1 MLGRLGDIIS
11 STLVVVS
18 PPSQSH
24 QSLPT
29 PGWCCT
35 AAGMAG
41 RENGECGGSSDGS
54 WKKRVDDIKSIFDF
68 KEVLGT

>member
-1 MLGRLGDIIS
+1 VFGRLGDIIS
-11 STLVVVS
+11 SALVVVVVS

-41 RENGECGGSSDGS
+41 RENGECGGDGS